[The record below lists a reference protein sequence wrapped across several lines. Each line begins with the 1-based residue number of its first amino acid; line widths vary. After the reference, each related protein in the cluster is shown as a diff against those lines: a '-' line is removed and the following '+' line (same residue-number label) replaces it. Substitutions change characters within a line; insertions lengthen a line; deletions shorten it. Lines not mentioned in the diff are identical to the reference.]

1 MEYPPQARPA
11 RAMAQ
16 VEGSGT
22 AVTVTN
28 DCEPLEGR

>member
-11 RAMAQ
+11 KAIPQ

-28 DCEPLEGR
+28 DCVPLEGR